1 MTYALGLRQPEPGHK
16 AAFAAGLVFPAVLAL
31 GCYGGPWPETSDLPL
46 DPLPIAASS
55 GAAPDS
61 FRFAAFGDQRALADG
76 EWQRLVDRIGSMAR
90 EDSTLLFVVDTG
102 DIVGDG
108 RHRDQF
114 AMHREVTEPLS
125 RELPYWVTVGNHEL
139 DNNRS
144 PAAREA
150 TAAFLS
156 ETDPSL
162 RPDRLY
168 YDKTVGPVRI
178 LFLDTN
184 DMVYPGTTAES
195 EAARIR
201 RLDAQMGWLE
211 ERLAG
216 PEGDSLTV
224 VCLHH
229 PFLQSSAKHLEQARK
244 MWTFA
249 YGERTLPDILLD
261 GGTDLVLTGH
271 THTYERFR
279 VTRSDGRSLHLV
291 NLSGRPRNAFL
302 WIGASE
308 RRARDLRGREARWLR
323 ERGWPALTGWTI
335 VQEDAMVAH
344 EADQVAV
351 FGVSP
356 SGLTL
361 EVLFGGKP
369 DAPWVLAP
377 AVPLR

>member
-1 MTYALGLRQPEPGHK
+1 MPVSGR
-16 AAFAAGLVFPAVLAL
+16 VL
-31 GCYGGPWPETSDLPL
+31 
-46 DPLPIAASS
+46 S
-55 GAAPDS
+55 GDVPVP

-76 EWQRLVDRIGSMAR
+76 EWQRLVAGI
-90 EDSTLLFVVDTG
+90 DSVAAQDPDLLFVIDTG
-102 DIVGDG
+102 DIVNSGVHG
-108 RHRDQF
+108 DQF
-114 AMHREVTEPLS
+114 ALHRDVLGPLV
-125 RELPYWVTVGNHEL
+125 RDVPYWVTVGNHEL

-335 VQEDAMVAH
+335 VQEDAMTGD
-344 EADQVAV
+344 EANQ
-351 FGVSP
+351 FGVFTVST
-356 SGLTL
+356 SAFTL
-361 EVLFGGKP
+361 EMYFDRGEA
-369 DAPWVLAP
+369 APWARSP

>member
-139 DNNRS
+139 DNNRTPGS
-144 PAAREA
+144 RE
-150 TAAFLS
+150 TVGTYLS
-156 ETDPSL
+156 ETDPSV

-168 YDKTVGPVRI
+168 YDKTVGRLRI

-184 DMVYPGTTAES
+184 DMVYPGADAKGES
-195 EAARIR
+195 ERLR
-201 RLDAQMGWLE
+201 RLEAQMRWLTG
-211 ERLAG
+211 RLAG
-216 PEGDSLTV
+216 DEGDSLTV
-224 VCLHH
+224 VCMHH
-229 PFLQSSAKHLEQARK
+229 PFLQSSGKHLEQARAL
-244 MWTFA
+244 WSFS
-249 YGERTLPDILLD
+249 YGDRSLPDILLD
-261 GGTDLVLTGH
+261 GGADLVLCGH

-279 VTRSDGRSLHLV
+279 LRRSDGKVLHLV
-291 NLSGRPRNAFL
+291 NVSGRPRNDFL
-302 WIGASE
+302 WFGASE
-308 RRARDLRGREARWLR
+308 RRARNLAGREAGWLRGR
-323 ERGWPALTGWTI
+323 GWTSLTGWTI